1 MKFTYSVFVTLAVA
15 SGIASAADAGVSV
28 VKDAFDRAGIP
39 KSLKLDFTPK
49 GVLDVSF
56 TGPPQQGSQ
65 TPPPPIP
72 LDHAGAQLSDKNV
85 SGPPAFCIRST
96 GKPFDIGSGPFTV
109 LMIDIGPATPEKSG
123 NPSLVLAGSDFKFKD
138 DGNCLANNT
147 PAVMEYEAPKPSE
160 GSQPHQVVTLV
171 YKQPSGFDEKSAITG
186 REDFNLTK
194 FVDDNGVKDLV
205 SGTFL
210 SVTST

>member
-1 MKFTYSVFVTLAVA
+1 MWNWFLVTAINL
-15 SGIASAADAGVSV
+15 IIE
-28 VKDAFDRAGIP
+28 F
-39 KSLKLDFTPK
+39 
-49 GVLDVSF
+49 
-56 TGPPQQGSQ
+56 GPLN
-65 TPPPPIP
+65 I
-72 LDHAGAQLSDKNV
+72 DI

-160 GSQPHQVVTLV
+160 GSQPHQYV
-171 YKQPSGFDEKSAITG
+171 KG
-186 REDFNLTK
+186 RHLHCSCTTY
-194 FVDDNGVKDLV
+194 LI
-205 SGTFL
+205 
-210 SVTST
+210 